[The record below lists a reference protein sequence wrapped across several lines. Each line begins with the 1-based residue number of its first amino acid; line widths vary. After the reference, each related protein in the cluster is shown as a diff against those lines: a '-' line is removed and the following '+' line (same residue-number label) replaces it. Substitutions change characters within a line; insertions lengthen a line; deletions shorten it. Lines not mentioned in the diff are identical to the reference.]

1 MSKEFISPNKN
12 DSFAF
17 LRGLDLQDLLVQTES
32 YLLEYRDNLNLSDDV
47 TFGVEIEYEGISEK
61 LVDKYVKDKLFRWNS
76 SYDGSLNSGGEIRS
90 PIMSDR
96 MEYWKELKTI
106 CNYLTKRGADTLHN
120 AGGHVHI
127 GAYVLRDDIGAWRQ
141 FLKLYIAYENVLFRF
156 MYGDKISGR
165 KELLKYAP
173 PIAENLYNY
182 LNKINNAGGLSNI
195 ADVGVRNSRYAALN
209 LRNTNFYS
217 PNRKYDKNTLE
228 FRGPNATTN
237 AVIWQ
242 NNINTFA
249 KMLLSSREKVMD
261 EEFLDYKLEYEFLP
275 YSGNEYLYN
284 DVNLKNALEF
294 VDLVFDNNLDKVYF
308 LRQYLKNFQ
317 ENYGIQKAVKAKRFV
332 K

>member
-209 LRNTNFYS
+209 LRNTNFCS